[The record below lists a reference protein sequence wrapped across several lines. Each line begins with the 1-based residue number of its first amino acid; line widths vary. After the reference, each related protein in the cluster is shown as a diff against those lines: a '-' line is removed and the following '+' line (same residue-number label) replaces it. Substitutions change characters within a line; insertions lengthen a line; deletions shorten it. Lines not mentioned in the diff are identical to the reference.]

1 MRRRMTARRAGLAV
15 GRGALAVRVARWRLI
30 NLVGFLLGAFV
41 AFNGVTGL
49 VDDHGHVGSRLA
61 GAAVVALGFAVWFGF
76 RRLAGP
82 RPE

>member
-1 MRRRMTARRAGLAV
+1 MRQRMIARRAGRTV
-15 GRGALAVRVARWRLI
+15 GRSARAVRVARWRLI

-49 VDDHGHVGSRLA
+49 VDDHGHLGSRLA
-61 GAAVVALGFAVWFGF
+61 GLAVVALGVAVFLVF

-82 RPE
+82 RPD

>member
-1 MRRRMTARRAGLAV
+1 MRQRMLARRAGRTV
-15 GRGALAVRVARWRLI
+15 GRGARAVKVARWRFI
-30 NLVGFLLGAFV
+30 NLIGFLLGAFV

-49 VDDHGHVGSRLA
+49 VDDHGHLGSRLA
-61 GAAVVALGFAVWFGF
+61 GAAVVALGFAVWFGA

>member
-1 MRRRMTARRAGLAV
+1 MRRRMSARRAGLAV
-15 GRGALAVRVARWRLI
+15 GRGARAISLARWRLI
-30 NLVGFLLGAFV
+30 NIVGFLLGAFV

-49 VDDHGHVGSRLA
+49 VDDNGHWGNRLA
-61 GAAVVALGFAVWFGF
+61 GVAVVAAGVAVWLVI